1 VIGGFEMKVPLVV
14 AGIGVLGAGLGL
26 VGCGAQPVTVV
37 QPPAVSSAAVP
48 SAAGPAT
55 ASRAAAP
62 VVTKTVIKVKT
73 VKAPPA
79 AAPTSPAAQPVAPA
93 SPQQPAVVPNV
104 TDPWAVVAA
113 YYGDIE
119 SGDYQQAYALIGNG
133 ATTGQSYQDFA
144 SGFSCT
150 GGQEVSENWES
161 GDQVNFDLA
170 ATDSCTG
177 AVQDFTGTDTVQNGV
192 IVGADVVQA
201 S

>member
-1 VIGGFEMKVPLVV
+1 MKMPLVV
-14 AGIGVLGAGLGL
+14 LGIGVLGAGLGL
-26 VGCGAQPVTVV
+26 VGCSAQPVTVV
-37 QPPAVSSAAVP
+37 ATASAPPA
-48 SAAGPAT
+48 T
-55 ASRAAAP
+55 SRAAAP
-62 VVTKTVIKVKT
+62 AVTKTVIKVKT
-73 VKAPPA
+73 VKA
-79 AAPTSPAAQPVAPA
+79 AAPTSPATTGTPAPAAQPAAPA
-93 SPQQPAVVPNV
+93 TAPATGQQPAVVPNV

-144 SGFSCT
+144 AGFTCT
-150 GGQEVSENWES
+150 GGQVVSENWDS

-192 IVGADVVQA
+192 IVGADVA
-201 S
+201 AGN